1 MQDISTINPN
11 DPEAIAESMVP
22 VQVGY
27 ADDQKSRYLALIACG
42 FKMTEAVRMVGIHLR
57 TAYRWRDDPTF
68 LQSENQARGA
78 LRKKLAS
85 EHLNVEFTR
94 NYALALQ
101 RDWMVL
107 GKSVKDGELT
117 KQEHEY
123 LLRARNHYTPQQLQI
138 LQQLISTDGASK
150 LTFEDVVKLIAS
162 GKEVRL
168 ELTQNRMSLEGSS
181 GALGSG

>member
-1 MQDISTINPN
+1 
-11 DPEAIAESMVP
+11 
-22 VQVGY
+22 
-27 ADDQKSRYLALIACG
+27 
-42 FKMTEAVRMVGIHLR
+42 
-57 TAYRWRDDPTF
+57 
-68 LQSENQARGA
+68 
-78 LRKKLAS
+78 
-85 EHLNVEFTR
+85 
-94 NYALALQ
+94 
-101 RDWMVL
+101 MVL